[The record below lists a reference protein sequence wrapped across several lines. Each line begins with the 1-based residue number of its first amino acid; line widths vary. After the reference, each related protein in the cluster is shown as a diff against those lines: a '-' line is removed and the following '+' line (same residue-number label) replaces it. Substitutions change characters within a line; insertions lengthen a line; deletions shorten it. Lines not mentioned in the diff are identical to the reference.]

1 MGEQPKP
8 TVEDVARNCP
18 STCMF
23 PFYIWGLVDTTSP
36 SCRGCKEL
44 AEAIERGEVSVQGAE
59 LVNEV
64 RSIMEEKLGKGEPA
78 LLVISPVI
86 NAEFDEHGNIV
97 YKGIEGIELGIL
109 TPAEI
114 TPTQDGKA
122 KAKMKYEKIAM
133 LKPQQSGEKQ

>member
-1 MGEQPKP
+1 MGDQPKP
-8 TVEDVARNCP
+8 TVEDIARNCP

-44 AEAIERGEVSVQGAE
+44 AEAIERGEVSVPGAE

-64 RSIMEEKLGKGEPA
+64 RSIMEEKIVKGEPA

-114 TPTQDGKA
+114 TLTQDGKA
-122 KAKMKYEKIAM
+122 KAKMKYEKIGM
-133 LKPQQSGEKQ
+133 IK

>member
-1 MGEQPKP
+1 MGDQPKP
-8 TVEDVARNCP
+8 TVEDIARNCP

-44 AEAIERGEVSVQGAE
+44 AEAIERGEVSVPGAE

-64 RSIMEEKLGKGEPA
+64 RSIMEEKIVKGEPA

-109 TPAEI
+109 TPSEI
-114 TPTQDGKA
+114 TQTQDGKA
-122 KAKMKYEKIAM
+122 KAKMKYEKIGM
-133 LKPQQSGEKQ
+133 IK

>member
-18 STCMF
+18 STCIF

-44 AEAIERGEVSVQGAE
+44 AEAIERGEVSVPGAE

-64 RSIMEEKLGKGEPA
+64 RSIMEEKIVKGEPA

-97 YKGIEGIELGIL
+97 YKDIEGIELGIL
-109 TPAEI
+109 TPSEI
-114 TPTQDGKA
+114 TPTQYGKA
-122 KAKMKYEKIAM
+122 KAKMKYEKIGM
-133 LKPQQSGEKQ
+133 IK